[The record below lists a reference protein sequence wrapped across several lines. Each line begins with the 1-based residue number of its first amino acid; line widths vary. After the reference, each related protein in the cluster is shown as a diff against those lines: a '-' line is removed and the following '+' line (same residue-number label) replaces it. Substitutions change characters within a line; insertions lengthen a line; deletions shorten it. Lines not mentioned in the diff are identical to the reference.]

1 MVLERVRGRRGRRH
15 RGRVAAGQ
23 PIWPWLLGAQS
34 GQASIQ
40 LIAPADSGDLGDRL
54 NLAGAKNEPPEPVV
68 APVVPDDG
76 QRAKASLPSW
86 ADASVLRYGD
96 LALDPRTREV
106 RRGARDVELTR
117 REFDLL
123 ALFIRHP
130 RMVMTRELIFD
141 RVWGYGFGT
150 TSNTL
155 NVHIGSLRRKLE
167 CGGEPRLIQTV
178 HGVGYVLRQ
187 TPPGA

>member
-15 RGRVAAGQ
+15 GGRVSVGQ
-23 PIWPWLLGAQS
+23 PMWPWLLGAPP
-34 GQASIQ
+34 GQASFQ

-54 NLAGAKNEPPEPVV
+54 SLAGAKNEPERVV
-68 APVVPDDG
+68 APAVPDDG
-76 QRAKASLPSW
+76 QSAKASLPSW

-167 CGGEPRLIQTV
+167 SGGEPRLIQTV

-187 TPPGA
+187 SPPVA